1 MLRPRPIDP
10 LLGGDLTVDIVTELP
25 EPIPTY
31 LAAHTARDADAAVA
45 CFTDDAVVVDDGST
59 HQGPDRIRDW
69 LGRAASEYTYTTEL
83 IGTRQ
88 LDDGRYVAIHH
99 LEGDFPGGV
108 VDLQF
113 RFTLRDGR
121 IARLVIEP

>member
-1 MLRPRPIDP
+1 
-10 LLGGDLTVDIVTELP
+10 VDIVNELP

-31 LAAHTARDADAAVA
+31 LAAHLARDADAAIP

-59 HQGPDRIRDW
+59 HRGPGQIRDW
-69 LGRAASEYTYTTEL
+69 LERAASEYTYTTEL
-83 IGTRQ
+83 VGARR
-88 LDDGRYVAIHH
+88 LDDGRYEAVHH

-108 VDLQF
+108 VDLRF

-121 IARLVIEP
+121 IAQLVIEP